1 MSATILTMDYRLADI
16 LNANQLEVG
25 DLIGLGDDVVEI
37 LEISSLDNGYAIIV
51 RNDYDEKDI
60 VEISD
65 DLQFELFVLD
75 L

>member
-1 MSATILTMDYRLADI
+1 MSDTILTMDYRLADI

-37 LEISSLDNGYAIIV
+37 LEISSLDNGYAITF
-51 RNDYDEKDI
+51 RNDYDEKDT

-65 DLQFELFVLD
+65 DEQFELFVLD